1 MAKSISTNYARQ
13 KSHWGG
19 VPGTIQMH
27 TVYGMG
33 FNNDPSTAVFRDN
46 IPGGFL
52 RCDGSILNVKDY
64 LLLSKILGVGTE
76 CRFAKENAVLRD
88 PDADTGDLGTFQI
101 PDLGSKVIIG
111 GRGSGEY
118 RDTTM
123 ENKPN
128 QNKVGVEVT
137 PQTPLGERLF
147 VNYVS
152 NTGDGMKL
160 TAQTSI
166 PFRGNIKYT
175 MDSYVSP
182 EILSIEQYQAHQH
195 EADSHVLNTTASQYR
210 IDGDGLTGD
219 SDTAYSANVEAENIL
234 DETQP
239 NVQRGSASHDHRIS
253 KPFTYSQNFS
263 YSFPAANIPLD
274 DMESYIDVDTT
285 NLEVLNQVVT
295 PFIMVHY
302 IIKF

>member
-13 KSHWGG
+13 KAHWGG

-33 FNNDPSTAVFRDN
+33 FNNDPSTAVFKDN
-46 IPGGFL
+46 MPGGFL

-64 LLLSKILGVGTE
+64 LLLSGILGIGSE
-76 CRFAKENAVLRD
+76 CRFAKENAILRD
-88 PDADTGDLGTFQI
+88 PDPDTNDLGTFQI

-128 QNKVGVEVT
+128 QNKVGIEVN

-160 TAQTSI
+160 TAQSSI
-166 PFRGNIKYT
+166 PFRGNLKYT
-175 MDSYVSP
+175 MQSNVTP
-182 EILSIEQYQAHQH
+182 EIVSIEQFQAHQH
-195 EADSHVLNTTASQYR
+195 EADINVLNTTADQYR

-219 SDTAYSANVEAENIL
+219 PETAITANVEAENIFQ
-234 DETQP
+234 ESQP
-239 NVQRGSASHDHRIS
+239 NIQRGSPSHDHRIS
-253 KPFTYSQNFS
+253 KPFSYGSNFS